1 MKTLTEKYQALKKGK
16 YTKKQ
21 FLREARLAHPTLIT
35 QFNAVED
42 AISILKNKG
51 LVYEAN
57 EDYKVFSSEEEL
69 DAFIDTQVEKDK
81 MASEDG
87 IDFSEYIV
95 FDNNTFYIGRTD
107 SETGEEIVEP
117 GQEIEFEYEGKTY
130 KATVTDQE
138 VGRDGDN
145 LVLALHP
152 EPSINEANEAFEID
166 ILDTISLNQ
175 VKKGIRYELE
185 EMGVKGVKVSAKDW
199 SKAKDKVRK
208 NIEKDQNYYVHK
220 LANVKPVKDE
230 KRADTMKTVPLVKN
244 KDVSTAKGQKKVKDQ
259 FNQMEKVKL
268 TEIKRVIKK
277 VILESLGEQEYSMP
291 PTSFKEELS
300 PEAYDRMEGISNI
313 KAQEAVKK
321 GSGVIIRELE
331 EEGFEA
337 VEILEFI
344 VELVKAN
351 YGINIATSISLNE
364 EENIFSEQEIKD
376 LEEGADLYSVA
387 RDIVRNADVPT
398 EVLQSED
405 QTAKLL
411 QYIKDEWY
419 QMMADHFAHRAGAA
433 PDELEEQVNSR
444 DEVVNKEFGTD
455 YDRLGKN
462 EKEWVRVEIENLKHK
477 QKK

>member
-16 YTKKQ
+16 YSKKQ

-411 QYIKDEWY
+411 QYIQDEWY

-433 PDELEEQVNSR
+433 PDELEEQANSR
-444 DEVVNKEFGTD
+444 DEVANKEFGTD

>member
-16 YTKKQ
+16 YSKKQ

-477 QKK
+477 